1 MARRNHSLEDGV
13 GEKGSKI
20 NSSVISDKT
29 KRLLDSVNHI
39 FYHTGILVARML
51 RHMGR
56 RFRRLTAKG
65 RLAVLQKCG
74 PLVKRA
80 GRFLKSLGYDLIC
93 PFIALVKG
101 ARYVYKNVA
110 ASKGFAEGVKAFFR
124 SLWQGVKRSK
134 YEIKS
139 FINHVVPVA
148 AVFALIL
155 LINGVSKISFA
166 LSVEYEGQQIGYVSN
181 EAVYTEA
188 ESMMQSRII
197 YEDKEEIK
205 PTAVFKLAVVNDA
218 QVETADTLSNKM
230 IQTSTDVIAQSNG
243 VYIDGEFYGAIE
255 DASKLEELLA
265 SMKEK
270 YQDGDKSA
278 KVEFIKQVE
287 AVPALYPVE
296 SIKPFEE
303 IASVLT
309 SETEAEQYY
318 TVETGDAPL
327 SIAKKN
333 NIPYS
338 ELKALNPGIED
349 DLYPGTKVLVSTSKP
364 FLGVKVT
371 KTQTYKESIPYEST
385 TVETNSLSKG
395 KKKVD
400 VAGENGEKE
409 VKAEVT
415 YVNGLETGRTIL
427 DTRVVKKPVNEKVL
441 LGTKTYVSRGNSY
454 SNSASASGS
463 SKPTTP
469 TGSFRWPVDGGYVSC
484 PYHGYY
490 NHTGMD
496 IAVPAGT
503 AVRASDSGQVTFAG
517 WRYDYGYYVVIDHG
531 NGFTTLYAHNSAL
544 AVSKGQYVSQ
554 GQQIAYAGRT
564 GNATGNHCH
573 FEVRYKGVLQNPAN
587 YIGTR

>member
-1 MARRNHSLEDGV
+1 MRIKKKLSQPPC
-13 GEKGSKI
+13 
-20 NSSVISDKT
+20 SS
-29 KRLLDSVNHI
+29 
-39 FYHTGILVARML
+39 
-51 RHMGR
+51 
-56 RFRRLTAKG
+56 
-65 RLAVLQKCG
+65 
-74 PLVKRA
+74 
-80 GRFLKSLGYDLIC
+80 
-93 PFIALVKG
+93 
-101 ARYVYKNVA
+101 
-110 ASKGFAEGVKAFFR
+110 
-124 SLWQGVKRSK
+124 
-134 YEIKS
+134 
-139 FINHVVPVA
+139 
-148 AVFALIL
+148 
-155 LINGVSKISFA
+155 
-166 LSVEYEGQQIGYVSN
+166 
-181 EAVYTEA
+181 
-188 ESMMQSRII
+188 
-197 YEDKEEIK
+197 
-205 PTAVFKLAVVNDA
+205 
-218 QVETADTLSNKM
+218 
-230 IQTSTDVIAQSNG
+230 

-255 DASKLEELLA
+255 DASKLDELLA

-270 YQDGDKSA
+270 YKDGDKSA

-303 IASVLT
+303 IAGVLT

-338 ELKALNPGIED
+338 ELKA
-349 DLYPGTKVLVSTSKP
+349 STSKP

-409 VKAEVT
+409 IKAEVT
-415 YVNGLETGRTIL
+415 YVNGLETGRTVL

-441 LGTKTYVSRGNSY
+441 LGTKTYVSRGNGYTS
-454 SNSASASGS
+454 SASTSGS

-469 TGSFRWPVDGGYVSC
+469 SGSFRWPVDGGYVSC

-517 WRYDYGYYVVIDHG
+517 WRYDYGYYVIIDHG

-544 AVSKGQYVSQ
+544 AVSKGQYVAQ